1 MKKLSIISL
10 TMIALSGFMV
20 TSVWAQNPHFL
31 RCSSSSPDNSGDV
44 SACFRIAGLG
54 GDTVN
59 VTATANATAVYA
71 CLNHGDHCPSA
82 ANKSTT
88 TAQVQ
93 ANGTFTVTNGQ
104 AKGCLALS
112 PPPSTLTCPNGQ
124 KFVLVSISYSDITLS
139 AEGSTC
145 TTAGGSANFFPNCP

>member
-1 MKKLSIISL
+1 MKRLSIIILATLAL
-10 TMIALSGFMV
+10 TSFVANTV
-20 TSVWAQNPHFL
+20 RAQNPHFL
-31 RCSSSSPDNSGDV
+31 RCSSSSPDNSGDL

-54 GDTVN
+54 GTTVN

-71 CLNHGDHCPSA
+71 CLNHGEHCPSA

-139 AEGSTC
+139 AEGGTC
-145 TTAGGSANFFPNCP
+145 TTAGGSANFYPNCP